1 MQFEQCQPGSS
12 DPVAIAQLEYCQ
24 TLAVRTVSKILLTQ
38 KVKCAVQ
45 EKLAE
50 EISLML
56 GQESW
61 SELPT

>member
-1 MQFEQCQPGSS
+1 MQFEQCQPGVN

-50 EISLML
+50 
-56 GQESW
+56 
-61 SELPT
+61 